1 MLLSVVMT
9 YWLNPVCWDDPFSMY
24 VSLFSY
30 LRFVSTVIFIS
41 SNFFHTFGIIV
52 NCLQPNVNTGLV
64 HMVMKACRRW
74 VEYSEL
80 KKDFFFQNNRST
92 FCLKLQS
99 AVRFKNVAKK
109 LFFFAATQTPVQQF
123 TDCATMLLIYFLE
136 NFLYDVVSTKSVY
149 LLHIFTSFLD

>member
-30 LRFVSTVIFIS
+30 LRFVSIVIFIS
-41 SNFFHTFGIIV
+41 SIFFTLLALSSIACSLMLTQVWCTWSWRHAGVELSTV
-52 NCLQPNVNTGLV
+52 N
-64 HMVMKACRRW
+64 
-74 VEYSEL
+74 S
-80 KKDFFFQNNRST
+80 KKIFFQNNRST

-99 AVRFKNVAKK
+99 AVRFKNVGKK